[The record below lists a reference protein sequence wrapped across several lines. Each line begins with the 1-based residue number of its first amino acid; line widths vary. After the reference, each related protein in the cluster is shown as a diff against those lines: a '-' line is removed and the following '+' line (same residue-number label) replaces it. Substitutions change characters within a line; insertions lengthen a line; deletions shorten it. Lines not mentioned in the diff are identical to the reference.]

1 MATTDAASTT
11 GMANVKRL
19 DITLPFFIPVRF
31 SAGPTPEAKCPVS
44 TSMSRESRC
53 QFWPQWVITAI
64 THSLSGLVH
73 VTTVCC
79 DDHG

>member
-19 DITLPFFIPVRF
+19 DITHPFFISVRF
-31 SAGPTPEAKCPVS
+31 SAGPTPEAECPIS

-73 VTTVCC
+73 GTTVSC